1 MHRKVSRVGPS
12 VAAIA
17 GALLVASNASAELT
31 VEAVSS
37 HPDLVSGSSVLISV
51 EGALGPPQVTFQR
64 IDMSDRFRP
73 DENNPGR
80 YLGLI
85 SGLVHGKNPTIEVFS
100 GRDSGSIRVIN
111 HSEPT
116 HTLFVRQQFPFVCE
130 LESFDLAPVLG
141 HVTGARPGR
150 PEGDLTG
157 VENPLS
163 ASCFASTV
171 VQYYYKSTGDEW
183 LPYDPFNRPDDIA
196 TTTID
201 GNEVS
206 LIVRQERGVLNRA
219 GYVINILHDPDTGPA
234 PTYGR
239 KGGSAWNGKLIY
251 SVRGGVRAGYHQGR
265 NLGAL
270 NANAQWMEEGV
281 SGALDAWITRGY
293 AVAADSLSVAGNT
306 LNDVVSAETMYR
318 VKERFIKAYGPPIY
332 TVSTGFSGGGA
343 MQNLIANAYP
353 GILDGIIPHIMYSDY
368 MTFLQPLEDC
378 DLLVNVFNEGDW
390 TREKMQAVAGAYW
403 GFCVSN
409 ASRYP
414 TRDPSNCDTVVL
426 TAIEQ
431 GLFTAEDVRCTFQDD
446 LLQIFSVD
454 PETGFAR
461 NPFDNVGVQYG
472 LQALNDGVIS
482 MDEFIDIN
490 TRVGGHDF
498 DGNIVAERQ
507 VGDEE
512 ALRVAYGSGRIVQMT
527 GGLAAIPQVHTRDF
541 READYLGRGDPN
553 VDVHDRFPTTVHR
566 ARLEKYLGT
575 TGTAVYLQV
584 ASEGGPLTPGE
595 ALNLAHLDAL
605 DGIDRWIM
613 AIKADTSDRSL
624 TEKVVANRPA
634 DLVDTCYT
642 YAGQPYVED
651 RTGIE
656 VQRITDRA
664 TCDEIFPQ
672 YSHPRIV
679 AGGPLTEDIFK
690 CQLKPVDV
698 SDYSV
703 APTADQMARLQAAFP
718 EGVCDYTKPGV
729 GQTELTTWAIF
740 EDDGVYRGL

>member
-1 MHRKVSRVGPS
+1 MHQKTSRFGAS
-12 VAAIA
+12 LAIVA
-17 GALLVASNASAELT
+17 GGLFVASNASAELT

-37 HPDLVSGSSVLISV
+37 HPDLVSGSSVLIAV
-51 EGALGPPQVTFQR
+51 EGALGPPQVNFQR
-64 IDMSDRFRP
+64 LDMSNRFRLDPSDP
-73 DENNPGR
+73 DR
-80 YLGLI
+80 YLGLVP
-85 SGLVHGKNPTIEVFS
+85 GLVHGKNPPIEVFS
-100 GRDSGSIRVIN
+100 GRESTSLRVIN

-116 HTLFVRQQFPFVCE
+116 HTLLVRPQFPFVCE
-130 LESFDLAPVLG
+130 LESFDLAPVIG
-141 HVTGARPGR
+141 HVTGATPGR
-150 PEGDLTG
+150 AEGLSG
-157 VENPLS
+157 VEDPER
-163 ASCFASTV
+163 ASCFANTV
-171 VQYYYKSTGDEW
+171 VEYYYKTTGDEW
-183 LPYDPFNRPDDIA
+183 MPYDPFNRPDDIK

-206 LIVRQERGVLNRA
+206 LIVRQERGVINRA

-270 NANAQWMEEGV
+270 NDSAQWMEEGV

-293 AVAADSLSVAGNT
+293 AIAADSLSVAGNT

-318 VKERFIKAYGPPIY
+318 VKERFIKLYGPPIY

-343 MQNLIANAYP
+343 MQNMIANAYP

-368 MTFLQPLEDC
+368 ITFTQPLEDC
-378 DLLVNVFNEGDW
+378 DLLVNNVFNEGDW
-390 TREKMQAVAGAYW
+390 TREQMQAVAGVYW
-403 GFCVSN
+403 GYCVSN
-409 ASRYP
+409 GSRYP
-414 TRDPSNCDTVVL
+414 TRNPTNCDNVVL
-426 TAIEQ
+426 AAIDQ
-431 GLFTAEDVRCTFQDD
+431 GLISADDVRCTYQDD
-446 LLQIFSVD
+446 LVQIYSVD

-490 TRVGGHDF
+490 TRVGGHDVN
-498 DGNIVAERQ
+498 GNVVAERQ

-527 GGLAAIPQVHTRDF
+527 GGLAAIPQIHTRDF
-541 READYLGRGDPN
+541 READYLDRGDPN

-566 ARLEKYLGT
+566 ARLQKYLGT
-575 TGTAVYLQV
+575 TDTAVYLQV
-584 ASEGGPLTPGE
+584 ASEGGPLTSGD

-613 AIKADTSDRSL
+613 AIQADTSDRSP
-624 TEKVVANRPA
+624 TEKVVANKPA
-634 DLVDTCYT
+634 DLADTCYT
-642 YAGQPYVED
+642 YAGQAYVED

-656 VQRITDRA
+656 VEKITDQAR
-664 TCDEIFPQ
+664 CDEIFPQ

-679 AGGPLTEDIFK
+679 AGGPLTEDIMK
-690 CQLKPVDV
+690 CKLKPIDV
-698 SDYSV
+698 NDYSV
-703 APTADQMARLQAAFP
+703 APTAEQMARLQAAFP
-718 EGVCDYTKPGV
+718 DGVCDYTKPGV

-740 EDDGVYRGL
+740 KDDGAYRGL